1 MQQRP
6 KFARYNDGVVFIY
19 RDTDRRSNFGAKLNA
34 KTIDDLNFIAKLSY
48 AVQSK
53 RQQDMEFAEQ
63 MGFSLETKIKTRFIK
78 GVDTKCKVV
87 IDNYLYDVSYVDATR
102 TELYFYLQGV
112 GELAATN

>member
-19 RDTDRRSNFGAKLNA
+19 RDTDRRSNFGAKMNVKSL
-34 KTIDDLNFIAKLSY
+34 DDMTYVAKLSY
-48 AVQSK
+48 AEQSK

-63 MGFSLETKIKTRFIK
+63 MGFSLALKIKTRFIK
-78 GVDTKCKVV
+78 GVDAKCKVV
-87 IDNYLYDVSYVDATR
+87 INNYLYDVSYIDATR

-112 GELAATN
+112 GEIA

>member
-19 RDTDRRSNFGAKLNA
+19 RDTDRRSNFGAKMNVKSL
-34 KTIDDLNFIAKLSY
+34 DDMTYVAKLSY
-48 AVQSK
+48 AEQSK

-63 MGFSLETKIKTRFIK
+63 MGFSLALKIKTRHVK
-78 GVDTKCKVV
+78 GVDSKCKAV
-87 IDNYLYDVSYVDATR
+87 IGNYMYDISYVDATR

-112 GELAATN
+112 GELA